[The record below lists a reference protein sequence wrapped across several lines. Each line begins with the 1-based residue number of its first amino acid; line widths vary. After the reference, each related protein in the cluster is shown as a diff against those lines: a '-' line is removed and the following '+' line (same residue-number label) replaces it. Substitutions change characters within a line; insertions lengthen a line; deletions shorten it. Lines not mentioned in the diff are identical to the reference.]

1 MSSNDLFDGLPP
13 PTAARPPPAG
23 GGGREASPS
32 PPPPAAPAPAPA
44 PVPRPA
50 LKSSL
55 KRSKPSP
62 SPDTTSSPP
71 AATVATP
78 TAAAEEGNVPGKR
91 LRFRTTVDAS
101 ETQIIEA
108 MQKITSH
115 IGNPSKFSKASKL
128 ALQLIEAGS
137 VKPGTIS
144 HFFAVLKAAMS
155 SPGACNEPSV
165 RADYHTLFTA
175 AQGVAEMLD
184 QQQKNQF
191 DIWVLHAVVAND
203 LFTDDSFVFSK
214 AVGKV
219 KDAISALPTATVE
232 DDNDEAAALAV
243 ASKTS
248 ITENKADDSVATSAS
263 NSLPDDSTHAA
274 SSNSREESSDP
285 FGLDGLLE
293 NKSKKS
299 ERAREKTVAALN
311 RTADE
316 EESKRYLKSRREAL
330 LKCLEIAA
338 RRYRIPW
345 TQTAIDIFAKHAYD
359 NVNRF
364 TRQQR
369 DAIEKLW
376 NSIREQ
382 QIRRKQG
389 KSASG
394 KLDVNA
400 FERLQEKYAH
410 EKISIRH
417 AVGGGGERRA
427 TQWLG

>member
-1 MSSNDLFDGLPP
+1 MSSDDLFAGLPP
-13 PTAARPPPAG
+13 PAAAPPG
-23 GGGREASPS
+23 GGAALS
-32 PPPPAAPAPAPA
+32 PPPPAAPALPP
-44 PVPRPA
+44 PPPKPA

-55 KRSKPSP
+55 KRNKPS
-62 SPDTTSSPP
+62 SDATASPP
-71 AATVATP
+71 SAP
-78 TAAAEEGNVPGKR
+78 AAAAPEPHVPEKR

-101 ETQIIEA
+101 ETQILEA
-108 MQKITSH
+108 MQKIKSH

-137 VKPGTIS
+137 VKPGTID
-144 HFFAVLKAAMS
+144 HFFAILEAAMS

-165 RADYHTLFTA
+165 RADYHTLFSA
-175 AQGVAEMLD
+175 AQGVTELFS

-191 DIWVLHAVVAND
+191 DIWVLHAVLAND

-214 AVGKV
+214 AVGKI
-219 KDAISALPTATVE
+219 KDGMSALPMATVD
-232 DDNDEAAALAV
+232 DDNDEAAALAA
-243 ASKTS
+243 ASKNDT
-248 ITENKADDSVATSAS
+248 TTQNEAGAAS
-263 NSLPDDSTHAA
+263 KSLPDDSAHAA
-274 SSNSREESSDP
+274 ASESGEESSDP
-285 FGLDGLLE
+285 FGLDDLLAR
-293 NKSKKS
+293 KPKKS
-299 ERAREKTVAALN
+299 ERAREKEVSALN
-311 RTADE
+311 IKAEE
-316 EESKRYLKSRREAL
+316 EESKRFLKSQREAL

-364 TRQQR
+364 TQQQR
-369 DAIEKLW
+369 DAIVKLW
-376 NSIREQ
+376 NSIKEQ

-389 KSASG
+389 KSVSG

-400 FERLQEKYAH
+400 FEYLQEKYSH

>member
-1 MSSNDLFDGLPP
+1 MASDDLFEGLPP
-13 PTAARPPPAG
+13 PAAAAAAAPAAG
-23 GGGREASPS
+23 GERAPSPS
-32 PPPPAAPAPAPA
+32 PPPP
-44 PVPRPA
+44 PRLPA
-50 LKSSL
+50 LKSAL
-55 KRSKPSP
+55 KRDKPS
-62 SPDTTSSPP
+62 SSDAAASSPAAA
-71 AATVATP
+71 AATD
-78 TAAAEEGNVPGKR
+78 AAAEGRVPEKR

-101 ETQIIEA
+101 EMQVIDA
-108 MQKITSH
+108 MHKITSH
-115 IGNPSKFSKASKL
+115 IRNPSKFSKASKL

-137 VKPGTIS
+137 VKPGTVS
-144 HFFAVLKAAMS
+144 HFFAILEAAMS

-165 RADYHTLFTA
+165 RADYQALFNA
-175 AQGVAEMLD
+175 AQGVTECFN
-184 QQQKNQF
+184 QQQKKQF

-214 AVGKV
+214 AVGKI
-219 KDAISALPTATVE
+219 KDAISALPITTVD
-232 DDNDEAAALAV
+232 DDNDEAAALAAV
-243 ASKTS
+243 ESKSGT
-248 ITENKADDSVATSAS
+248 THNNTDDNAQAAAS

-274 SSNSREESSDP
+274 ASNSREESSDP

-293 NKSKKS
+293 HKSKKS
-299 ERAREKTVAALN
+299 EKAREKTVAALN
-311 RTADE
+311 RKADE
-316 EESKRYLKSRREAL
+316 DESKRFLKSQREAL

-359 NVNRF
+359 NMNRF
-364 TRQQR
+364 TTQQR
-369 DAIEKLW
+369 DAITKLW
-376 NSIREQ
+376 NSIKEQ

-389 KSASG
+389 KSVSG

-400 FERLQEKYAH
+400 FEYLQEKYSH

>member
-1 MSSNDLFDGLPP
+1 MASDDLFAGLPP
-13 PTAARPPPAG
+13 PAAAAAPP
-23 GGGREASPS
+23 GGGRAASPS
-32 PPPPAAPAPAPA
+32 PPPPPAPA
-44 PVPRPA
+44 PRPA

-55 KRSKPSP
+55 KRSKPYSSSDAASP
-62 SPDTTSSPP
+62 AP
-71 AATVATP
+71 AA
-78 TAAAEEGNVPGKR
+78 AAAAPAAADEGQVPEKR

-115 IGNPSKFSKASKL
+115 IGNSSKFSKASKL

-144 HFFAVLKAAMS
+144 HFFAILEAAMS

-175 AQGVAEMLD
+175 AQGVTEFFD

-191 DIWVLHAVVAND
+191 DIWLLHAVVAND

-214 AVGKV
+214 AVGKI
-219 KDAISALPTATVE
+219 KDAISVLPMATME
-232 DDNDEAAALAV
+232 DDNDEADALAV
-243 ASKTS
+243 TSKTGT
-248 ITENKADDSVATSAS
+248 TETETDDSASTAAS
-263 NSLPDDSTHAA
+263 NSLLDDRSNVA
-274 SSNSREESSDP
+274 SSNSGEESSDP
-285 FGLDGLLE
+285 FGLDDLLE
-293 NKSKKS
+293 HKSKKS
-299 ERAREKTVAALN
+299 KGAREKTVASLN
-311 RTADE
+311 RKANED
-316 EESKRYLKSRREAL
+316 ESKKFLKAQREAL

-369 DAIEKLW
+369 DAIVNLW
-376 NSIREQ
+376 NSIKEQ

-389 KSASG
+389 KSVSG

-400 FERLQEKYAH
+400 FEYLQEKYSH

>member
-1 MSSNDLFDGLPP
+1 MSSDDLFEGLPP
-13 PTAARPPPAG
+13 PAAAAAPTG
-23 GGGREASPS
+23 GGAGAGSIT
-32 PPPPAAPAPAPA
+32 PPPPAAAAPP
-44 PVPRPA
+44 PPPKSA

-55 KRSKPSP
+55 KRSKPS
-62 SPDTTSSPP
+62 SDAATSSPP
-71 AATVATP
+71 AP
-78 TAAAEEGNVPGKR
+78 AAAAPEDQVPEKR

-108 MQKITSH
+108 MQKIASH
-115 IGNPSKFSKASKL
+115 IGNTSKFNKASKL

-144 HFFAVLKAAMS
+144 HFFAILEAAMS

-165 RADYHTLFTA
+165 RADYRTLFDA
-175 AQGVAEMLD
+175 AQGTTELFN

-191 DIWVLHAVVAND
+191 GIWVLHAVVAND

-219 KDAISALPTATVE
+219 KDAISALPVATVD
-232 DDNDEAAALAV
+232 DDNDEAADLSD
-243 ASKTS
+243 ASKTGK
-248 ITENKADDSVATSAS
+248 TESKADDSVPTAAS
-263 NSLPDDSTHAA
+263 NTPLHDNTHAA
-274 SSNSREESSDP
+274 AELGGESSDP
-285 FGLDGLLE
+285 FGLDDLLE
-293 NKSKKS
+293 HKPKRS
-299 ERAREKTVAALN
+299 ERAREKVVAALN
-311 RTADE
+311 RKSE
-316 EESKRYLKSRREAL
+316 EDESKRFLKSQREAL

-359 NVNRF
+359 NVARF

-369 DAIEKLW
+369 EAIVKLW
-376 NSIREQ
+376 NSIKEQ

-389 KSASG
+389 KSVSG
-394 KLDVNA
+394 KLDMNA
-400 FERLQEKYAH
+400 FEYLQEKYSN

-417 AVGGGGERRA
+417 SVGGGGERRA

>member
-1 MSSNDLFDGLPP
+1 MASDDLFEGL
-13 PTAARPPPAG
+13 
-23 GGGREASPS
+23 
-32 PPPPAAPAPAPA
+32 PPPAAPAGGEAGAPSVPPPPPPAVA
-44 PVPRPA
+44 PLPKPA

-55 KRSKPSP
+55 KRSKPS
-62 SPDTTSSPP
+62 SSDAATASPP
-71 AATVATP
+71 PAP
-78 TAAAEEGNVPGKR
+78 AAAAPEGHVPEKR

-101 ETQIIEA
+101 EAQILEA

-144 HFFAVLKAAMS
+144 HFFGILEAAMS

-165 RADYHTLFTA
+165 RADYHTLFSA
-175 AQGVAEMLD
+175 AQGVTELFS

-214 AVGKV
+214 AVGKI
-219 KDAISALPTATVE
+219 KDGISALPMATVD
-232 DDNDEAAALAV
+232 DDNEEAAALAA
-243 ASKTS
+243 ASKTDTT
-248 ITENKADDSVATSAS
+248 TENKTDHSVPTAAS
-263 NSLPDDSTHAA
+263 KSLPDDGTRAA
-274 SSNSREESSDP
+274 VSESGEESSDP
-285 FGLDGLLE
+285 FGLHDLLVHKP
-293 NKSKKS
+293 NKS
-299 ERAREKTVAALN
+299 ERAREKEVAALN
-311 RTADE
+311 RKADE
-316 EESKRYLKSRREAL
+316 EESKRFLKSQREAL

-369 DAIEKLW
+369 DAIVKLW
-376 NSIREQ
+376 NSIKEQ

-389 KSASG
+389 KSVNG

-400 FERLQEKYAH
+400 FEYLQEKYSH

-417 AVGGGGERRA
+417 SVGGGGERRA

>member
-1 MSSNDLFDGLPP
+1 MATPPSMSSHDLFEGLPP
-13 PTAARPPPAG
+13 PAAAPSG
-23 GGGREASPS
+23 GGDRAASPA
-32 PPPPAAPAPAPA
+32 PPPPAAP
-44 PVPRPA
+44 VPKPA

-55 KRSKPSP
+55 KRTKPS
-62 SPDTTSSPP
+62 SST
-71 AATVATP
+71 AADATP
-78 TAAAEEGNVPGKR
+78 APSAGDAAPAVAAEEHHVPEKR

-115 IGNPSKFSKASKL
+115 IGNRSKFSKASKL

-137 VKPGTIS
+137 VKPGTVS
-144 HFFAVLKAAMS
+144 HFFAILEASMS
-155 SPGACNEPSV
+155 SPGACNDPSV
-165 RADYHTLFTA
+165 RADYHTLFGA
-175 AQGVAEMLD
+175 AQGVTELFN

-214 AVGKV
+214 AVGKI
-219 KDAISALPTATVE
+219 KDAISALPMATAD
-232 DDNDEAAALAV
+232 DDNDEAAALAT

-248 ITENKADDSVATSAS
+248 TPENKTNDNVPTAAS
-263 NSLPDDSTHAA
+263 HSLTGDITHAEV
-274 SSNSREESSDP
+274 SDSREEESSDP
-285 FGLDGLLE
+285 FGLDDLLDH
-293 NKSKKS
+293 KPKKS
-299 ERAREKTVAALN
+299 EKAREKTVAALN
-311 RTADE
+311 RKADE
-316 EESKRYLKSRREAL
+316 EESKRFLKSRREAL

-338 RRYRIPW
+338 RRYRLPW
-345 TQTAIDIFAKHAYD
+345 TQTTIDIFAKHAYD

-364 TRQQR
+364 TKHQR
-369 DAIEKLW
+369 DAIEMLW
-376 NSIREQ
+376 NSIKEQ

-389 KSASG
+389 KSVNG

-400 FERLQEKYAH
+400 FEHLQEKYAR

-417 AVGGGGERRA
+417 AVGGGGRRA

>member
-1 MSSNDLFDGLPP
+1 MASDDLFEGLPP
-13 PTAARPPPAG
+13 PAAAAAAPAAG
-23 GGGREASPS
+23 GERAPSPS
-32 PPPPAAPAPAPA
+32 PPPP
-44 PVPRPA
+44 PRLPA

-55 KRSKPSP
+55 KRDKPS
-62 SPDTTSSPP
+62 SSDAAASSPAAA
-71 AATVATP
+71 AATD
-78 TAAAEEGNVPGKR
+78 AAAEGRVPEKR

-101 ETQIIEA
+101 EMQVIDA
-108 MQKITSH
+108 MHKITSH
-115 IGNPSKFSKASKL
+115 IRNPSKFSKASKL

-137 VKPGTIS
+137 VKPGTVS
-144 HFFAVLKAAMS
+144 HFFAILEAAMS

-165 RADYHTLFTA
+165 RADYQALFNA
-175 AQGVAEMLD
+175 AQGVTECFN
-184 QQQKNQF
+184 QQQKKQF

-214 AVGKV
+214 AVGKI
-219 KDAISALPTATVE
+219 KDAISALPITTVD
-232 DDNDEAAALAV
+232 DDNDEAAALAAV
-243 ASKTS
+243 ESKSGT
-248 ITENKADDSVATSAS
+248 THNNTDDNAQAAAS

-274 SSNSREESSDP
+274 ASNSREESSDP

-293 NKSKKS
+293 HKSKKS
-299 ERAREKTVAALN
+299 EKAREKTVAALN
-311 RTADE
+311 RKADE
-316 EESKRYLKSRREAL
+316 DESKRFLKSQREAL

-359 NVNRF
+359 NMNRF
-364 TRQQR
+364 TTQQR
-369 DAIEKLW
+369 DAITKLW
-376 NSIREQ
+376 NSIKEQ

-389 KSASG
+389 KSVSG

-400 FERLQEKYAH
+400 FEYLQEKYSH

>member
-1 MSSNDLFDGLPP
+1 MSSDDLFEGL
-13 PTAARPPPAG
+13 
-23 GGGREASPS
+23 
-32 PPPPAAPAPAPA
+32 PPPAAPAGGEARAPSIPPPPPPVVA
-44 PVPRPA
+44 PPPKSA

-55 KRSKPSP
+55 KRSKPS
-62 SPDTTSSPP
+62 SSDATTTSPPP
-71 AATVATP
+71 AP
-78 TAAAEEGNVPGKR
+78 AAAAPEGHVPEKR

-101 ETQIIEA
+101 ETQILEA

-137 VKPGTIS
+137 VKPGTIN
-144 HFFAVLKAAMS
+144 HFFAILKAAMS

-165 RADYHTLFTA
+165 RADYHTLFSA
-175 AQGVAEMLD
+175 AQGVTELFNH
-184 QQQKNQF
+184 QQKNQF

-214 AVGKV
+214 AVGKI
-219 KDAISALPTATVE
+219 KDAISALPMATVD
-232 DDNDEAAALAV
+232 DDNDEAAALAA
-243 ASKTS
+243 ASKTA
-248 ITENKADDSVATSAS
+248 TTAENKADDYVPTAPS
-263 NSLPDDSTHAA
+263 NSLPDDSAHAA
-274 SSNSREESSDP
+274 ASESGEESSDP
-285 FGLDGLLE
+285 FGLDDLLAH
-293 NKSKKS
+293 KPKKS
-299 ERAREKTVAALN
+299 ERVREKEVAALN
-311 RTADE
+311 RKAEE
-316 EESKRYLKSRREAL
+316 EESKRFLKSEREAL

-369 DAIEKLW
+369 DAIVKLW
-376 NSIREQ
+376 NSIKEQ

-389 KSASG
+389 KSVSG

-400 FERLQEKYAH
+400 FEYLQEKYSH

-417 AVGGGGERRA
+417 SVGGGGERRA